1 MPPGISVV
9 IPVRNGEATLGRC
22 LNGIFA
28 TRLPGLEVVV
38 VDDASTDG
46 TVRVA
51 ERFSCRVARHE
62 TARGAGAARN
72 TGARAAT
79 SALVAFVDSDIL
91 VRPDTLARA
100 ADRLERAGADGVVGL
115 LSKETEHGNFSS
127 QYENLYMH
135 YAYATHAEEMDI
147 LYTSFAL
154 VRRDAFLASGGFD
167 ERYRGS
173 GIEDMELGQRMVG
186 QGRRLVLDHDLPVFH
201 LKRFSLA
208 TLLRANFRKASG
220 TLRIM
225 LRNLGSGA
233 RTRKHV
239 APPWSFV
246 AGIPLTFVAL
256 ALAGAGLALGSAP
269 LAWAGAAGLAG
280 TVALNLPFLN
290 FLRRERGVGFL
301 FPAVGFMIL
310 NYVNYGFG
318 LGHGLLGFVRGARY

>member
-1 MPPGISVV
+1 MSPRISVV

-22 LNGIFA
+22 LDGIFA
-28 TRLPGLEVVV
+28 TRFEGLEVIV

-46 TVRVA
+46 TGRVA
-51 ERFSCRVARHE
+51 GRFPCRVLRHE
-62 TARGAGAARN
+62 AARGAGTARN
-72 TGARAAT
+72 SGARAAT
-79 SALVAFVDSDIL
+79 GAFVAFLDSDIL

-100 ADRLERAGADGVVGL
+100 AERLERTGADGVVGL

-167 ERYRGS
+167 ERYTGS
-173 GIEDMELGQRMVG
+173 GIEDMELGQRMVR
-186 QGRRLVLDHDLPVFH
+186 QGRRLVLDHGLPVHH

-208 TLLRANFRKASG
+208 TLLSANFKKASG

-233 RTRKHV
+233 RQRKHV

-246 AGIPLTFVAL
+246 AGIPLTFLAL
-256 ALAGAGLALGSAP
+256 ALALIGLALGSAP
-269 LAWAGAAGLAG
+269 VAWAGAAGLLA
-280 TVALNLPFLN
+280 VIALNLPFLN
-290 FLRRERGVGFL
+290 FLRRERGPL
-301 FPAVGFMIL
+301 FVVPAVGFLLL

-318 LGHGLLGFVRGARY
+318 LGHGLLGFVRGARH